1 MPQENVD
8 TLRWLY
14 AEWAKGNLWALRD
27 IADPN
32 IEWEWSPK
40 LASLSGGP
48 RVYRG
53 LDEIAAATL
62 EFLSAWDRYWMTAGD
77 FVEAGDKVVVRMRLH
92 ARAANTDAAI
102 EQGSAAV
109 WTLRNGI
116 AERVRYYDEMGDALE
131 AVGISE

>member
-1 MPQENVD
+1 MSQENVD

-14 AEWAKGNLWALRD
+14 AEAKGNLWALRD

-32 IEWEWSPK
+32 
-40 LASLSGGP
+40 
-48 RVYRG
+48 
-53 LDEIAAATL
+53 
-62 EFLSAWDRYWMTAGD
+62 
-77 FVEAGDKVVVRMRLH
+77 
-92 ARAANTDAAI
+92 
-102 EQGSAAV
+102 SAAV